1 MKGDGRG
8 RPSLDQL
15 FIFARGFHFLSLNL
29 LDFNLLDQS
38 VDFFWRE
45 LACVFRHAAF
55 AVVDDVAQVVGGGG
69 GDFFG
74 DERWSGEVATLGGFP
89 VTLGAVLLEHGVRGQ
104 GRASIRRLGLGG
116 DGGECERAC

>member
-1 MKGDGRG
+1 MKGDGQAARLLI
-8 RPSLDQL
+8 SYL
-15 FIFARGFHFLSLNL
+15 FFVLGSVLLSLNL

-45 LACVFRHAAF
+45 LACEFRHATF
-55 AVVDDVAQVVGGGG
+55 AVADDVAQVVQGGGG
-69 GDFFG
+69 GFFG
-74 DERWSGEVATLGGFP
+74 SERWSGEVAALGGFA
-89 VTLGAVLLEHGVRGQ
+89 VTFGTVLLEHGIRGP